1 MEFGSEIR
9 TLRNAL
15 IEKIKAALGPH
26 VLVDRY
32 AGEERAKES
41 ACPSVYIQYVG
52 GIARESEEI
61 GAVTYQFS
69 PLQLFLG
76 AISNTEG
83 ESIMTRK
90 IKVLLVLTMIVAMIS
105 ACATYQVS
113 QDPSA
118 TSADKKAA
126 LCMDAQNSLAMA
138 DAGLSAAQPGSDG
151 ARYWTAFRTGAQIGI
166 NAYCGTKVPVPME

>member
-26 VLVDRY
+26 VLVDRF

-61 GAVTYQFS
+61 GAVTYQYDTIW
-69 PLQLFLG
+69 LLHIQ
-76 AISNTEG
+76 TE
-83 ESIMTRK
+83 
-90 IKVLLVLTMIVAMIS
+90 
-105 ACATYQVS
+105 
-113 QDPSA
+113 D
-118 TSADKKAA
+118 ADH
-126 LCMDAQNSLAMA
+126 
-138 DAGLSAAQPGSDG
+138 GSDG
-151 ARYWTAFRTGAQIGI
+151 DEQAA
-166 NAYCGTKVPVPME
+166 AYLEAIRRALHGT